1 MLFIVPMGIKRY
13 FDADSQD
20 ATQIKRTFQAVF
32 IMQMPVERTFNPLLS
47 DAGQVKRTFQAVFIG
62 QMPVK
67 GTFKALLSDT
77 KSIKK
82 YFDALSIVPMEIKR
96 YFDANSQD
104 IKRFKRNFRGQFI
117 GLSAFWMQKW
127 SILRVFGEGVYSKL
141 EYMEMAFLSKF
152 RHFDN
157 FTSCVDILLIKS

>member
-32 IMQMPVERTFNPLLS
+32 I
-47 DAGQVKRTFQAVFIG
+47 G

-67 GTFKALLSDT
+67 GTFKALLTDAKRIKRTFNSLLSDT
-77 KSIKK
+77 KSIKR

-117 GLSAFWMQKW
+117 GSSAFWMQKW
-127 SILRVFGEGVYSKL
+127 SILRVLGEGVYSKL

-157 FTSCVDILLIKS
+157 LTSCVDILLIKS